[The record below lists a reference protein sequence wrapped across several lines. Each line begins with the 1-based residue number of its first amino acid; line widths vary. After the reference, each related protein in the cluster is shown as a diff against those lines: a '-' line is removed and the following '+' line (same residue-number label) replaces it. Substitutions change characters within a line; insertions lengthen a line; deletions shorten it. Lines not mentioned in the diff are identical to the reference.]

1 MWKVHPTVLWLIVLK
16 QEPNLN
22 LDIIG
27 EVLEPPAYN
36 DEFDK
41 GRVAFPLWWRFI
53 QYEELVINAVIFYQS
68 LIHRQPNKHVSSF
81 CMMCMF
87 EIWKSY
93 IETLSSWTHGLVHKP
108 NIEVYNVYSR
118 PINNHKNTSSV
129 CDLNKQHRNVL
140 KLWVLPRI
148 CTLFES
154 IQDSINANSRI
165 LYWRVFSF
173 VKKYYNLHSRQNTP

>member
-1 MWKVHPTVLWLIVLK
+1 MIIYFECNSNLWCEKFIQLFCDWSFWNRN
-16 QEPNLN
+16 QTWT

-53 QYEELVINAVIFYQS
+53 QYEELVINAVIIYQS

-118 PINNHKNTSSV
+118 PINNHKKHIF
-129 CDLNKQHRNVL
+129 C
-140 KLWVLPRI
+140 LW
-148 CTLFES
+148 F
-154 IQDSINANSRI
+154 N
-165 LYWRVFSF
+165 
-173 VKKYYNLHSRQNTP
+173 